1 VASSRE
7 FIALEGEELL
17 EDGRYMDILE
27 AIINRYMKDDEVK
40 LNY

>member
-17 EDGRYMDILE
+17 EDGGYMDILE
-27 AIINRYMKDDEVK
+27 AIINICMKDDEVK
-40 LNY
+40 SNY